1 MGLPTHRRVA
11 AQHSQLSATAL
22 STPFSELTCDLYH
35 RCIKSASTTAS
46 HVSLLACYGPGS
58 LGAPISASLPV
69 GPRRARLSQI
79 CLDGGLS
86 DCGLRCCGLSGA
98 KAQRLIHDTLIH
110 LIHGAAVQGL
120 SGGLDKELLRE
131 EQTLKSAGRC
141 RAQRRTRAVPGSAQA
156 SPCLPITRAP
166 GALPLPQRGS
176 SAASSVAPDRLQQF
190 DSFPPAPCNRH
201 AATPHP
207 CVAVPRQRTPR
218 IRCHCCNQCQSSNR
232 ACCGLQNGQPG
243 LLLSKQRRRHRG
255 TIAALR
261 LGPNETPLEVYTAC
275 ATSQLSPSYDSSAS
289 GLQWH
294 HSAASSGLQAGS
306 SSSTLKRAKSSE

>member
-1 MGLPTHRRVA
+1 MGLSTHRRVA

-46 HVSLLACYGPGS
+46 HVSLLACGGPGS
-58 LGAPISASLPV
+58 LGAPISAPLPA
-69 GPRRARLSQI
+69 GLLRARLSQI

-141 RAQRRTRAVPGSAQA
+141 RAQRRTRAVPGSAQNQSGAGLSAGVPLSSHYSGSGSATA
-156 SPCLPITRAP
+156 STTW
-166 GALPLPQRGS
+166 
-176 SAASSVAPDRLQQF
+176 QF
-190 DSFPPAPCNRH
+190 CSQFCCPRPT
-201 AATPHP
+201 AT
-207 CVAVPRQRTPR
+207 
-218 IRCHCCNQCQSSNR
+218 I
-232 ACCGLQNGQPG
+232 
-243 LLLSKQRRRHRG
+243 
-255 TIAALR
+255 
-261 LGPNETPLEVYTAC
+261 
-275 ATSQLSPSYDSSAS
+275 
-289 GLQWH
+289 
-294 HSAASSGLQAGS
+294 
-306 SSSTLKRAKSSE
+306 